1 MRVGERAQEWAC
13 GNDIIS
19 TEGLRQAKWVQPFW
33 VIFRSRMDFIQFL
46 LYWLTLFFLLLP
58 FFLPLSFLSFSP
70 SFIPTSP
77 PISWS
82 FLYFLFLF
90 FKLRLFFLL
99 AFCVFIML
107 IISVH
112 LWSLII
118 LPPSCL
124 SFFLPSI
131 LHSIL
136 LVLVPFLL
144 LSFVHYLPSVLHFCL
159 LSFFFFFP
167 HFPRDF
173 PESPAE
179 HFCYFVALKKGWC

>member
-1 MRVGERAQEWAC
+1 MSSAILGHFQES
-13 GNDIIS
+13 D
-19 TEGLRQAKWVQPFW
+19 GLYSVFALLINFVFSSFTFFFFPCLFCL
-33 VIFRSRMDFIQFL
+33 SLPHSFL
-46 LYWLTLFFLLLP
+46 PLFQSLGHFYTFCSSSPNFVYFFFLL
-58 FFLPLSFLSFSP
+58 
-70 SFIPTSP
+70 
-77 PISWS
+77 
-82 FLYFLFLF
+82 FLF
-90 FKLRLFFLL
+90 
-99 AFCVFIML
+99 IIL

-112 LWSLII
+112 LWPLII
-118 LPPSCL
+118 PPPSCL

-159 LSFFFFFP
+159 LSFFFFSP